1 VSPFKEN
8 IAWGL
13 GFGCHMSSIVSILNK
28 LALIA
33 AITLEI
39 DTIGDSDEQACQRAD
54 YRNAG
59 IWYVSPTMQR
69 VDAVCNGA
77 TEE

>member
-1 VSPFKEN
+1 
-8 IAWGL
+8 
-13 GFGCHMSSIVSILNK
+13 MSSIVPILNK

-39 DTIGDSDEQACQRAD
+39 DTIGNADEQACQRAD

-59 IWYVSPTMQR
+59 IWYDSPTMQR

>member
-1 VSPFKEN
+1 
-8 IAWGL
+8 
-13 GFGCHMSSIVSILNK
+13 MSSIVPILNK

-33 AITLEI
+33 AITL
-39 DTIGDSDEQACQRAD
+39 DTIGNSDEQACQRAD

>member
-1 VSPFKEN
+1 
-8 IAWGL
+8 
-13 GFGCHMSSIVSILNK
+13 VSILNK

-39 DTIGDSDEQACQRAD
+39 DAIGNSDEQACQRAD

-59 IWYVSPTMQR
+59 IWYVSPTTQR

>member
-1 VSPFKEN
+1 
-8 IAWGL
+8 
-13 GFGCHMSSIVSILNK
+13 MSILNK

-39 DTIGDSDEQACQRAD
+39 DTIGNSDQHACQRAD

-77 TEE
+77 TEEEVLGAKDFLLSLKLCVECQVF